1 MGAYSRYKSSR
12 SKKPAY
18 TYQANLK
25 GGKKYIGMASSKA
38 HLKARIKTQ
47 LKGGRGA
54 SSVCRQSKPVSIS
67 KVFRHSSVAAAKK
80 AETKR
85 YHSTKAIYG
94 ADKVRG
100 AGHTKAFRK

>member
-1 MGAYSRYKSSR
+1 MRRGGGYRRKSS
-12 SKKPAY
+12 SKPAY
-18 TYQANLK
+18 TYQANLR

-38 HLKARIKTQ
+38 NLKTRIKTQ
-47 LKGGRGA
+47 LSGGKGA
-54 SSVCRQSKPVSIS
+54 SSVCRQSKPLSVS
-67 KVFRHSSVAAAKK
+67 KVFRHTSIVAAKQ

-100 AGHTKAFRK
+100 AGHTSAFKN